1 MHTTIAELAQL
12 HITTNQLAF
21 ASLPNKKRMLHRR
34 HIARNRLSFK
44 IEKNII
50 INIPLKIIK

>member
-1 MHTTIAELAQL
+1 MCTTIAELAQL

-21 ASLPNKKRMLHRR
+21 ASLPNKKRILYRR
-34 HIARNRLSFK
+34 YMARNRLSFR

-50 INIPLKIIK
+50 VNIPLKIIK